1 MEAPQPQPDFLIM
14 AADMNTIAT
23 DMHRV
28 TSIATNIEKMQNISA
43 FNQGEAILQAINE
56 LSLRID
62 NRFDSM

>member
-1 MEAPQPQPDFLIM
+1 M

-28 TSIATNIEKMQNISA
+28 ANAHTSISTNIERMQNIPA
-43 FNQGEAILQAINE
+43 FNQGEAILQAINA